1 MTSTT
6 VMSWG
11 RGLVRA
17 TLIGTVLQL
26 ALVVMGHYDPRVA
39 RLFAVMGML
48 LSLVAGFLAGRWSAG
63 LGKGGSA
70 VSGLAAGALCAFLGI
85 LESFYLGDVP
95 AWVIAFG
102 PFSSGVTGAIGGFL
116 GRLARRTVPER

>member
-1 MTSTT
+1 MAATK
-6 VMSWG
+6 VMPWG

-26 ALVVMGHYDPRVA
+26 ALVMTGHYDKSVA
-39 RLFAVMGML
+39 RSFGLIGPL

-63 LGKGGSA
+63 LGKGGAA
-70 VSGLAAGALCAFLGI
+70 VSGLVAGAVCALLGI

-95 AWVIAFG
+95 AWVVAVG

-116 GRLARRTVPER
+116 GRITRKDS